1 VLERSSAL
9 MNSYVDMVLD
19 AVLAHI
25 QSEREAM
32 LGGEP
37 TRRAETIRLILDG
50 APMTTATA
58 SSRLG
63 FEIDRP
69 QIALVLWSAERGL
82 EAGELEHA
90 AVTLARAAGGG
101 RPLVMSAGAS
111 VLWAWIGSGAEIPGA
126 AQAKAIEA
134 AAADLDG
141 RIRVAIGPRRHGLTG
156 FVRSHRGAL
165 AAQRIVAGSS
175 EEGARVVSWEEI
187 QAVALAGQDA
197 EAAREFVASVL
208 GDLAGDVRGGAGLRE
223 TVRVYLAEGS
233 SAPRAAEQLHLHR
246 NTVLYRLGRAEELLG
261 YAVGERRL
269 ALMLALEL
277 ERFGA

>member
-1 VLERSSAL
+1 

-25 QSEREAM
+25 QREREAM

-50 APMTTATA
+50 APMATTTA

-63 FEIDRP
+63 FEIDRFHT
-69 QIALVLWSAERGL
+69 ALVLWSTERGL
-82 EAGELEHA
+82 EAGELEQA
-90 AVTLARAAGGG
+90 AVRLARAAGGG
-101 RPLVMSAGAS
+101 RPLVMSAGGS
-111 VLWAWIGSGAEIPGA
+111 VLWAWIGSEGEGPGPKTEAIEGA
-126 AQAKAIEA
+126 AAE
-134 AAADLDG
+134 LDE
-141 RIRVAIGPRRHGLTG
+141 RIRVAIGPRRRGLSG
-156 FVRSHRGAL
+156 FIRSHRGAL
-165 AAQRIVAGSS
+165 AAQRIVAGAG
-175 EEGARVVSWEEI
+175 EKAARVVSWEEV

-197 EAAREFVASVL
+197 DAAREFVSSVL
-208 GDLAGDVRGGAGLRE
+208 GDLAGESHGRSELRE

-233 SAPRAAEQLHLHR
+233 SAPRAARRLHLHR
-246 NTVLYRLGRAEELLG
+246 NTVLYRLGKAEERLG

-277 ERFGA
+277 ARFGG